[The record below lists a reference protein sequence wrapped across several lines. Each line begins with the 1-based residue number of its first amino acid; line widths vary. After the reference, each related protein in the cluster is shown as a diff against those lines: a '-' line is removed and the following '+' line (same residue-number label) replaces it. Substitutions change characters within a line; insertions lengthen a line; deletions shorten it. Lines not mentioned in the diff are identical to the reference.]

1 MEQQPTSP
9 GRPLTASQQTRLD
22 FARRDLDKARTEDLA
37 ALETDS
43 LILLVERLRNRLSD
57 VLDVVD
63 EATTE

>member
-1 MEQQPTSP
+1 MEQQPASL

-22 FARRDLDKARTEDLA
+22 FARRDLDEARTEDLA